1 MTSVSAGPWEL
12 FHLPRVTPLRK
23 VSKIVLLLIGKTR
36 GTIIKLV
43 KATVSFSPKNIPHA
57 LFVVTA
63 VCNNLYVGEAS
74 RTFSA
79 IQQASV
85 IFIDWLADRVYA
97 QVLPVASFLKGEC
110 HIAESFP
117 FNHFL
122 LLFRGA

>member
-1 MTSVSAGPWEL
+1 M
-12 FHLPRVTPLRK
+12 
-23 VSKIVLLLIGKTR
+23 SKTVLLLIGKTR

-43 KATVSFSPKNIPHA
+43 KATVSFSPKNIPLA

-74 RTFSA
+74 PTFPA
-79 IQQASV
+79 IRHALV
-85 IFIDWLADRVYA
+85 IFIDWLADRMYA

-110 HIAESFP
+110 YIAESFP